1 MLICHTAINTAYSVK
16 TPSTSSYTPLH
27 RGEEGGT
34 NNISRREQGSGEGSD
49 ATELGGRKQCLRL
62 ERFVL
67 QHCQYALVRQQP
79 GVTNLLEHSRPY

>member
-16 TPSTSSYTPLH
+16 APIAPAPTPPLH

-34 NNISRREQGSGEGSD
+34 NNRSRCEQGSGEGPD

-62 ERFVL
+62 ERFIL
-67 QHCQYALVRQQP
+67 QHC
-79 GVTNLLEHSRPY
+79 